1 MRVYAKDEI
10 IVYIITRDKSKVK
23 RDENPHE

>member
-10 IVYIITRDKSKVK
+10 IVYIITRDKSKVE
-23 RDENPHE
+23 RDENSHE